1 MEEEVAPGSILCV
14 KEEDVGKR
22 AEVDEEGVEDPEEG
36 EVSPVGVLV
45 VEEVEDG
52 SMNVRAVSTNGK
64 ITLKKTNLLNLNFC
78 ISELPCLICEF
89 SSDFTALQPITLNF
103 IHHLS
108 PKGLAPLTE
117 NMILV
122 GCVA

>member
-1 MEEEVAPGSILCV
+1 MEENTD
-14 KEEDVGKR
+14 KELEEFD
-22 AEVDEEGVEDPEEG
+22 AEWIEYPEEG